1 MEICCGAACDRELMQ
16 AELRVQGATEFV
28 AYLETNIKEDVSTAV
43 IEQMLF
49 EYKVSKLGL
58 HYGTSEQEG

>member
-16 AELRVQGATEFV
+16 AELKVEGAKEFV
-28 AYLETNIKEDVSTAV
+28 AYLETNLTEDVSTAV

-58 HYGTSEQEG
+58 DHGTS